1 MRVLAKISGL
11 IPSLC
16 LAGHAFAQQSS
27 ESASVAA
34 SVYTPSTSS
43 GGMVWL
49 SFVTL
54 VLLAGGVVLIAWL
67 VRRNTATMSQGSS
80 IRVLAAQML
89 GPRERVVIVSMAGR
103 VFVLGHT
110 ASNISLLAELEPE
123 EVAGLASLPASQDF
137 SSKLSQ
143 LIGKV
148 RR

>member
-1 MRVLAKISGL
+1 LRVHAKFLGL
-11 IPSLC
+11 VTLLS
-16 LAGHAFAQQSS
+16 LAGHALAQQSS
-27 ESASVAA
+27 ESGSVAA

-67 VRRNTATMSQGSS
+67 VRRNTSSMSQGSS
-80 IRVLAAQML
+80 IRVLAAQMI

-123 EVAGLASLPASQDF
+123 EVAGLSSMPVSQDF
-137 SSKLSQ
+137 SSKLSE

>member
-1 MRVLAKISGL
+1 LRVLAKFSGL
-11 IPSLC
+11 ASLLC
-16 LAGHAFAQQSS
+16 LAGHALAQQSP
-27 ESASVAA
+27 ESGSVAA

-67 VRRNTATMSQGSS
+67 VRRNTSTMPQGSS

-123 EVAGLASLPASQDF
+123 EVAGLASVPASQDF
-137 SSKLSQ
+137 SSKLSE